1 MFDICF
7 VYETVCTDMSCNL
20 RGKIKQSWMTQTLEK
35 QTSYILRVTDSL
47 VLVYVNIVFIW

>member
-1 MFDICF
+1 
-7 VYETVCTDMSCNL
+7 
-20 RGKIKQSWMTQTLEK
+20 MTQTLEK